1 MSLERARELAD
12 AGRFLDALSSLT
24 QAQIEAKSRL
34 RADVLRAEL
43 LERTGR
49 HGQAASLIATLVAT
63 RHLSPGDRSL
73 CEFVLARIDDESG
86 NVDSALLRAQR
97 AISLASEQTDLST
110 RVRARIW
117 SLPLIAERSGA
128 EASSPQIVEIRK
140 ELTKVGDSRLW
151 ATFHVIAAQM
161 DAKRGLSRNARRHL
175 RIALG
180 LLEKSPSAWVSAV
193 LEGVQVGI
201 ALLECDVRRAE
212 QHARCA
218 VARAEESGVAAS
230 QRTAFGNLG
239 YVLFTAGQFDEALQV
254 INRASSAFPS
264 SGSNHAA
271 ILETEAQIELAKG
284 QLDECESLLRSVEE
298 TLKNPR
304 DRVTYSYRG
313 GALTM
318 THLLLRRRRIK
329 EALEQASLTVSLA
342 ETARDDFLQKHAVLT
357 RAEIELLSGRSGSA
371 VLRDLNGVTKTL
383 ADQPLDVF
391 AHYERVV
398 ACAEALDGHLNAAET
413 HRSRASRVYESIG
426 NVPGMLDLSRSW
438 KEASS
443 TQQPAQNARQT
454 ETAIAARNSAG
465 LSALQSAA
473 ALLLHTGHPD
483 SLAKELTHL
492 LNDLGVA
499 SEARAVVGVA
509 DDPAQSDLSSSL
521 SDRTVA
527 SEHFSL
533 GAIDGQTFEVHYVP
547 KSDIE
552 SLATINSIR
561 LLLAAAQEIDRA
573 RAERERT
580 LTLWP
585 VEDEPPAEDGFI
597 LIGRMGELM
606 AQARRVAK
614 AHITVLITGESGTG
628 KEVLARAVHK
638 YSDRAARPFVPFNC
652 AAVPRDLVES
662 HLFGHRRGAF
672 TGADRDSPGII
683 RGARGGTIFLD
694 EVGEL
699 SLDLQPKLL
708 RFLESGE
715 IAPVGDAAPSIVD
728 VRVVAATNAKLET
741 AVNEGRFRED
751 LFYRLNVVRL
761 DIPPLRERRDEIGAL
776 VNHFVAATAL
786 EFGKGFVRL
795 AEETMEHLLVHRW
808 PGNVRQLQN
817 EVRRIV
823 ALAESDS
830 VIPPDVLAPEILNR
844 HLLAQPTAA
853 TGDIAIPVRD
863 KLLPTLS
870 RIEREMIKAALRD
883 HGGRVEAAAK
893 ALGISRKG
901 LYLKRQR
908 LGL

>member
-1 MSLERARELAD
+1 LSREPHLWIEGHLHIVDFGVAMKDCDYRVALLHARHAVDLAEQSGAAAMQRSCYGNLAYVLCAMGNYDDALSAFDHSMNILPSLGTNCAAVLETAARVKLAQGRLVECEEFLARMVETIRNSTDRFSYGHREAALTRARLFARQDNLRGAIAECDNALSLARTVQDDWLETHAVFAKAEFTARLGEGRQALGLIDGRWDNLLEEPLDLLAQYERLLGTALATGKQLVTARPHFERARRLYVGIGDGPETSDLDQQSTTSATDVSEETAAADHVLLHDVASMLAH
-12 AGRFLDALSSLT
+12 AGRP
-24 QAQIEAKSRL
+24 
-34 RADVLRAEL
+34 EL
-43 LERTGR
+43 LARQVSYLME
-49 HGQAASLIATLVAT
+49 
-63 RHLSPGDRSL
+63 LSR
-73 CEFVLARIDDESG
+73 A
-86 NVDSALLRAQR
+86 VDSAAVM
-97 AISLASEQTDLST
+97 ACGADGSKVVVASFKSSNLSDDGS
-110 RVRARIW
+110 RI
-117 SLPLIAERSGA
+117 
-128 EASSPQIVEIRK
+128 
-140 ELTKVGDSRLW
+140 D
-151 ATFHVIAAQM
+151 H
-161 DAKRGLSRNARRHL
+161 
-175 RIALG
+175 
-180 LLEKSPSAWVSAV
+180 
-193 LEGVQVGI
+193 
-201 ALLECDVRRAE
+201 
-212 QHARCA
+212 
-218 VARAEESGVAAS
+218 
-230 QRTAFGNLG
+230 RTATLMVG
-239 YVLFTAGQFDEALQV
+239 
-254 INRASSAFPS
+254 
-264 SGSNHAA
+264 
-271 ILETEAQIELAKG
+271 KG
-284 QLDECESLLRSVEE
+284 
-298 TLKNPR
+298 
-304 DRVTYSYRG
+304 
-313 GALTM
+313 A
-318 THLLLRRRRIK
+318 
-329 EALEQASLTVSLA
+329 
-342 ETARDDFLQKHAVLT
+342 
-357 RAEIELLSGRSGSA
+357 
-371 VLRDLNGVTKTL
+371 
-383 ADQPLDVF
+383 
-391 AHYERVV
+391 
-398 ACAEALDGHLNAAET
+398 
-413 HRSRASRVYESIG
+413 
-426 NVPGMLDLSRSW
+426 
-438 KEASS
+438 
-443 TQQPAQNARQT
+443 
-454 ETAIAARNSAG
+454 
-465 LSALQSAA
+465 
-473 ALLLHTGHPD
+473 
-483 SLAKELTHL
+483 
-492 LNDLGVA
+492 
-499 SEARAVVGVA
+499 
-509 DDPAQSDLSSSL
+509 
-521 SDRTVA
+521 
-527 SEHFSL
+527 
-533 GAIDGQTFEVHYVP
+533 GQTFEVHYVP
-547 KSDIE
+547 KTDIE

-652 AAVPRDLVES
+652 AAIPRDLVES